1 MPSLFA
7 RTFYLRI
14 SSFASEKNNQ
24 KWQYSCQKC
33 TFLSAN
39 SRFAVQNNG
48 TYLLRITRETCIAK
62 YQHAKDVF
70 RFAGLTIH
78 TLEAFLRWVQPNLF
92 SSNFYCFLR
101 CYSAIVFDSFSF
113 LDLSFALMSLTI
125 GLLLSGFSV
134 DASEDNNNNSTLS
147 QRKGKRKTCIH

>member
-1 MPSLFA
+1 MS
-7 RTFYLRI
+7 
-14 SSFASEKNNQ
+14 KND
-24 KWQYSCQKC
+24 SQKC

-62 YQHAKDVF
+62 YQVAKDVF
-70 RFAGLTIH
+70 RFAGQTIH

-92 SSNFYCFLR
+92 SSICHCFFLR
-101 CYSAIVFDSFSF
+101 CYSVIVFDSFSF

-147 QRKGKRKTCIH
+147 QRKGKRKTFIH